1 MKKSIL
7 AIAIFAITLISSTE
21 ISAQKFPKLDLSPLD
36 AASYPSSYKISDK
49 VVKVVYGRPQLK
61 GRDLA
66 KLVPNGKVW
75 RTGANEAAEITFYKD
90 VTFGGKAVKA
100 GTYSLFTIPAS
111 EGDWTVILSTARNV
125 WGSYFY
131 KQDEDVVRVSG
142 KISTSE
148 KSIEAFSM
156 LFDKNMTLKMGWE
169 NTVVSVSITLAGS
182 ED

>member
-66 KLVPNGKVW
+66 KLAPNDKIW

-100 GTYSLFTIPAS
+100 GTYSLFTIPVS

-131 KQDEDVVRVSG
+131 ERDEDVVRVSG

-156 LFDKNMTLKMGWE
+156 MFDKNMTLKMGWANTIVSVAIIAE
-169 NTVVSVSITLAGS
+169 NT
-182 ED
+182 EE

>member
-1 MKKSIL
+1 MQLHSQVVI
-7 AIAIFAITLISSTE
+7 E
-21 ISAQKFPKLDLSPLD
+21 N
-36 AASYPSSYKISDK
+36 SDK
-49 VVKVVYGRPQLK
+49 VVKVVYGSPQLK

-66 KLVPNGKVW
+66 KLAPADKVW

-90 VTFGGKAVKA
+90 VVFGGKEVKA

-111 EGDWTVILSTARNV
+111 EADWTVILSTARNV

-131 KQDEDVVRVSG
+131 KQEEDVVRVSG

-156 LFDKNMTLKMGWE
+156 LFDRRHDLKNGLGKHG
-169 NTVVSVSITLAGS
+169 SICSITVAGP

>member
-7 AIAIFAITLISSTE
+7 AIVIFAITLISSTE

-66 KLVPNGKVW
+66 KLAPNDKVW
-75 RTGANEAAEITFYKD
+75 RTGANEAAEITFYND
-90 VTFGGKAVKA
+90 VIFGGKAVKA

-111 EGDWTVILSTARNV
+111 EADWMVILSTARNV

-131 KQDEDVVRVSG
+131 KQEEDVVRVSG

-156 LFDKNMTLKMGWE
+156 LFDEDMTLKMGWE
-169 NTVVSVSITLAGS
+169 NTVVSVSITVAAP

>member
-7 AIAIFAITLISSTE
+7 AIAVFAITLISSTE
-21 ISAQKFPKLDLSPLD
+21 TFAQSWKKLDVSPMD
-36 AASYPSSYKISDK
+36 ASTFPDNWRESNK
-49 VVKVVYGRPQLK
+49 VAKVVYGRPQLK

-66 KLVPNGKVW
+66 KLAPVDKVW

-100 GTYSLFTIPAS
+100 GTYSLFTIPSS
-111 EGDWTVILSTARNV
+111 EGDWIVILSTARNV

-142 KISTSE
+142 KISKSE

-169 NTVVSVSITLAGS
+169 NTVVSVPITLAGL